1 MGRPIASLW
10 NGQIASVAEEV
21 YPKAGYQPS
30 SSRGLSTLR
39 SSAHAAQCRERPV
52 RARSVLIAS
61 ALINLLLPAQAHDIY
76 SHLTDQ
82 EGGSCCGERDCR
94 PAPYRMTAGGVKMFV
109 DGEWIAVPEDTI
121 QYRALLGD
129 TGGGHWCGFAVTL
142 PTEEDLEPVDRTH
155 CAILP
160 PQFGANQ
167 LERLGISGR

>member
-1 MGRPIASLW
+1 ML
-10 NGQIASVAEEV
+10 
-21 YPKAGYQPS
+21 
-30 SSRGLSTLR
+30 
-39 SSAHAAQCRERPV
+39 
-52 RARSVLIAS
+52 ARSVLIAS

-109 DGEWIAVPEDTI
+109 DGEWIAVPDDTI

-129 TGGGHWCGFAVTL
+129 TGETGGGHWCGFTVTL
-142 PTEEDLEPVDRTH
+142 PSEEDLEPVDRTH

-167 LERLGISGR
+167 LERLDTSGR